1 VPAGRRSTP
10 APRKETTTML
20 FAFILKR
27 LLWAV
32 PFLLAVSLVS
42 FALIQAPPGDYLSTY
57 ASSLAASGD
66 QVDAERLD
74 ALRQRFGLDQPFIVQ
89 YWKWLSGVLQGDFGV
104 SFEWNKP
111 VSELIWERMALSVV
125 LAGATLL
132 FTWAVAFPI
141 GIYSA
146 VRKYSVGDY
155 LISALG
161 FIGLA
166 TPSFLLALVL
176 MYVAVVHFG
185 TNVQGLFSEEYQQAA
200 WSWGKLADLCAHL
213 WIPVMILGLNSSASL
228 IRIMR
233 ANLLDE
239 LHKPYVTTARAK
251 GLPEFRLLLK
261 YPVRV
266 ALNPFVST
274 LGWAFPHLISG
285 SVITS
290 FVLSLPTSGPLLL
303 QALLAQDMYLAGAFI
318 LLLCCLSVVGML
330 VSDILLAVIDPRINY
345 R

>member
-1 VPAGRRSTP
+1 MLLAYIIRR
-10 APRKETTTML
+10 
-20 FAFILKR
+20 I
-27 LLWAV
+27 LWAI
-32 PFLLAVSLVS
+32 PFLFTVSLIA
-42 FALIQAPPGDYLSTY
+42 FALIQAPPGDYVTSFAAT
-57 ASSLAASGD
+57 LAASGD
-66 QVDAERLD
+66 QIDQERLV
-74 ALRQRFGLDQPFIVQ
+74 ALRERYGLDQPFFVQ
-89 YWKWLSGVLQGDFGV
+89 YWRWISGVLVGDFGI
-104 SFEWNKP
+104 SFEWQQP
-111 VSELIWERMALSVV
+111 VSNLIWERMALSVT
-125 LAGATLL
+125 LALSTLL

-155 LISALG
+155 IVTGVG

-166 TPSFLLALVL
+166 MPSFLVALVL
-176 MYVAVVHFG
+176 MYIAVVYFG
-185 TNVQGLFSEEYQQAA
+185 TDVSGLFSPEYEKAP
-200 WSWGKLADLCAHL
+200 WSWAKVGDLLSHL
-213 WIPVMILGLNSSASL
+213 WIPVMILGLSSTASL
-228 IRIMR
+228 TRIMR

-251 GLPEFRLLLK
+251 GLSEFRLLIK
-261 YPVRV
+261 YPVRL

-274 LGWAFPHLISG
+274 IGWAFPQLISG
-285 SVITS
+285 AVITA

-330 VSDILLAVIDPRINY
+330 ISDILLAFVDPRIKF